1 MLNGTPQRLTRL
13 EPYGFRCLHPDGFP
27 GTRIA
32 PLACCPFCNPE
43 GSEAN
48 QLDFLVL
55 LQRRGN
61 GRYQIIQCPLS
72 SRLVTASRTTEMTE
86 IRCSLSLTPAG
97 VALGALGRAF
107 FGVEADFAL
116 VDRFAG
122 ARAMMSSPPECG
134 VFLNLENSS
143 HSCSQWLRYRN
154 GISRSFPFGQASFIP
169 ERCEALIQMSDEKSL
184 FIKKR

>member
-1 MLNGTPQRLTRL
+1 LNRTAFDAFTLMASPVRGLRPLRAARFVTPKVPKPISWTFWFFFSDAVMVATKLS
-13 EPYGFRCLHPDGFP
+13 
-27 GTRIA
+27 
-32 PLACCPFCNPE
+32 N
-43 GSEAN
+43 
-48 QLDFLVL
+48 VL
-55 LQRRGN
+55 LAAALLQ
-61 GRYQIIQCPLS
+61 PADS
-72 SRLVTASRTTEMTE
+72 EMTE

-122 ARAMMSSPPECG
+122 ARAMMSSSPECG
-134 VFLNLENSS
+134 VFLNLDNSS
-143 HSCSQWLRYRN
+143 RICSQWLRYRN
-154 GISRSFPFGQASFIP
+154 GISRSFPFGQASFFP